1 MHNLKYILSK
11 IIHEQNKIYPIV
23 PFIQWFVLIQ
33 KIIWFRDEYSGQLK
47 KNGKEGVTIK
57 SEQRFPPGERR
68 KDWFK
73 GAEGGIS
80 RVTALLYSSPERQA
94 NVHLAIIY

>member
-57 SEQRFPPGERR
+57 SEQRFPQEREG
-68 KDWFK
+68 KTGLK
-73 GAEGGIS
+73 GRREASQG
-80 RVTALLYSSPERQA
+80 
-94 NVHLAIIY
+94 